1 MFAFDE
7 DIALAAGEENQFMG
21 IISDRWSVNG
31 NPNGG
36 YIMAI
41 AAAAMMQTAE
51 KKSTPIVTANY
62 LSRCVPGPAEVQVSS
77 MGRSNQFHRLEARLF
92 QEGKEKV
99 RLFGTFADAGN
110 ECTLERYETDAPVV
124 APHDDCVAMPPMP
137 GYTLYHNLDVRL
149 DPRCAGWAQGNLTDK
164 SEHIGWIS
172 FKDGRALDLSSLFLI
187 IDSFPPPAFATQGLT
202 AWVPTIE
209 LSVNIRNLPQGNR
222 LKCALRTRFI
232 TCGLLEEDGELW
244 DESGKL
250 VAISRQIA
258 QYRKLG

>member
-7 DIALAAGEENQFMG
+7 DTAVTEDGTGGFRCTVA
-21 IISDRWSVNG
+21 DRWSVNG

-36 YIMAI
+36 YVMAL
-41 AAAAMMQTAE
+41 AAAAMLRRAE
-51 KKSTPIVTANY
+51 KTATPIVTANY
-62 LSRCVPGPAEVQVSS
+62 LSRSVPGPAEVQVSD
-77 MGRSNQFHRLEARLF
+77 MGRSNQFNRLEARLF

-99 RLFGTFADAGN
+99 RFFGTFADPHN
-110 ECTLERYETDAPVV
+110 ECVLERYETGAPDV
-124 APHDDCVAMPPMP
+124 AAHDDCVAMPPLP

-149 DPRCAGWAQGNLTDK
+149 DPRCAGWAQGKLTDK
-164 SEHIGWIS
+164 SEHVGWIS
-172 FKDGRALDLSSLFLI
+172 FKDGRTLDLLSLFLI

-209 LSVNIRNLPQGNR
+209 LSVNVRKLPETPR
-222 LKCALRTRFI
+222 LRCSLRTRFI

-244 DESGKL
+244 DEAGNL

-258 QYRKLG
+258 QFRKLG